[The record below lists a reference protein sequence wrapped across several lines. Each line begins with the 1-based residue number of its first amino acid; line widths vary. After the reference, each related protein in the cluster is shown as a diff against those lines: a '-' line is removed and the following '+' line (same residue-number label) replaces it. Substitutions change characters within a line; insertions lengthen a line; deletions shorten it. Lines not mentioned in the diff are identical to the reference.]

1 MVDNRF
7 IEVLNGRDLITLFQP
22 AHSVMQAGVGPIR
35 KLARGFV
42 SEGVWV
48 AQSKATRP
56 CRYCTVFTPIRK
68 VFMQG
73 RHVGH
78 GIISTGDLGL
88 AGSRDCL
95 TGSSEQGTDTP
106 SSNPDIQVDRCQTS
120 DEGTP
125 QCFCF
130 ARRDRRLQSPL
141 VFDRIGRAPTGL
153 CWYRALPKKPQPHG
167 IRSYD
172 PRKPLRA
179 AIFHDIRVVA
189 AARRSCERERVA
201 PGGGLSL

>member
-42 SEGVWV
+42 REGAWV

-68 VFMQG
+68 AFMQG

-106 SSNPDIQVDRCQTS
+106 SSSPDIQVDRCQKS
-120 DEGTP
+120 HEGIPNPSASSVATDA
-125 QCFCF
+125 CK
-130 ARRDRRLQSPL
+130 
-141 VFDRIGRAPTGL
+141 APRVEWEGH
-153 CWYRALPKKPQPHG
+153 RALLVPKPCPKSPSHTAYGRMIP
-167 IRSYD
+167 
-172 PRKPLRA
+172 A
-179 AIFHDIRVVA
+179 
-189 AARRSCERERVA
+189 
-201 PGGGLSL
+201 SL